1 MDQPNKKY
9 PRATPQVAK
18 MLGLDQEEGQPPA
31 DNIVVQPPAPQ
42 LAKEVGKKSDSAFNA
57 FKDVVVFILILIIA
71 GAGYSYYNSSIK
83 QTKSEPASDD
93 ITRLEVE
100 NNQIAA
106 NAALQANHDTVP
118 NFGPAAVPISPK
130 AVIDTNIPGI
140 LEIPS
145 INVIVPLIWTKDT
158 KDFDADLKKGVVHY
172 PGTALPGE
180 LGTAYISG
188 HSSGYAWDASPY
200 KKIFSK
206 LGNVPD
212 YASFSLIL
220 TLTDGTKIKQ
230 QYIVAKRGI
239 YKPDDQEQFKNT
251 AEPLVALSTCWPV
264 GTTKDRLVLFGKLV
278 DMEKL

>member
-1 MDQPNKKY
+1 MDQPNKRY

-18 MLGLDQEEGQPPA
+18 MLGLDQGEGQPPA
-31 DNIVVQPPAPQ
+31 DKIIAQPPAPQ
-42 LAKEVGKKSDSAFNA
+42 PAREAGTKSNSLFNA
-57 FKDVVVFILILIIA
+57 FKDVAIFILILIIA
-71 GAGYSYYNSSIK
+71 GAGYSYYNSSVR
-83 QTKSEPASDD
+83 QTKGEPDSDD
-93 ITRLEVE
+93 VTRQEVE

-106 NAALQANHDTVP
+106 NTALQANHDTTP
-118 NFGPAAVPISPK
+118 NFEKTAPAGNQNAS
-130 AVIDTNIPGI
+130 IDTNIPGT

-180 LGTAYISG
+180 PGTAYISG

-206 LGNVPD
+206 LGDVPD
-212 YASFSLIL
+212 YSSFTMTL

-230 QYIVAKRGI
+230 QYVVARRGI

-278 DMEKL
+278 STEKP